1 MKKHLMGLAL
11 IALLLICCV
20 QSASAGEAE
29 QSIPLFLNSRESFS
43 PSYAGA
49 SRSYTFTAETG
60 GLYIFRGFPAGSISA
75 PVYARLYDSE
85 GSLLERAA
93 GNGTFILEAALSEGE
108 TVRLNVFSY
117 SMSVSTRIEVMANVH
132 GRCISQP
139 IHLGSGS
146 IEYSRSIVKPRDTY
160 WYSYIPDT
168 DGWYVIRT
176 ESAGKGALDTNG
188 CIMDDTGRLIA
199 ENDDVLFPSDGN
211 FRIFLY
217 LNAGKQYY
225 IRVSAASNQTGS
237 YRLIVAAPQESGTLP
252 IRLKLSADSLTL
264 KIGETQTLSAEV
276 LPENSQSDLMWISE
290 NSAIAQVDSTG
301 VVTGLSAGETVIHVY
316 AGELEASC
324 RISVP
329 VTPVTSLSFAQET
342 VVLSVGETAQAEIA
356 FSPQEA
362 TLSPVYTSNDEA
374 VAVIDAQ
381 GVITALSEGET
392 TLTIRDE
399 KTGLQSHMTVCVTA
413 AHRKY
418 RALVLGEQ
426 NYAGKRTRVGGLNTA
441 QGIAD
446 MLSQQIVDGEAY
458 AVTLRMDVTRSE
470 LLDAID
476 ETFAGTTEADLS
488 LFYINCHGDYDGT
501 AYLELHDGS
510 HITAA
515 QLEMVLSR
523 IPGKVVVMI
532 DCCRSGG
539 FLSDAGRFAGSVQ
552 SAFSRPTGPLTDGKY
567 IVLTSAGPDEDSYRR
582 SFSDSD
588 DENSMATIMARA
600 LCEGAGWDLIND
612 RICTLKADINKDRC
626 VTLQEIYLYTSR
638 RVMYYLEGTGVTQS
652 VCVWPEGDQTVLFE
666 RSASGE

>member
-1 MKKHLMGLAL
+1 MKKHLMVLFL
-11 IALLLICCV
+11 MALLLIGSV
-20 QSASAGEAE
+20 QTARADDTG
-29 QSIPLFLNSRESFS
+29 QSVPLFLNSRESFS
-43 PSYAGA
+43 PAYAGA
-49 SRSYTFTAETG
+49 SQSYSFTADTG
-60 GLYIFRGFPAGSISA
+60 GLYIFRGFPSGSISA
-75 PVYARLYDSE
+75 PIYARLYDSD
-85 GSLLERAA
+85 GNLLARAA
-93 GNGTFILEAALSEGE
+93 GNGTFILERALSEGE
-108 TVRLNVFSY
+108 TVCLSVSSY
-117 SMSVSTRIEVMANVH
+117 SASVSTHIEVMASVH
-132 GRCISQP
+132 GRCITQP
-139 IHLGSGS
+139 IRLGSGS

-160 WYSYIPDT
+160 WYSYIPET

-176 ESAGKGALDTNG
+176 ESAGKSTLDTNG

-199 ENDDVLFPSDGN
+199 ENDDVLFPGDTN
-211 FRIFLY
+211 FRMCLY
-217 LNAGKQYY
+217 LSAGKQYY

-252 IRLKLSADSLTL
+252 LLLKLSQDALTL
-264 KIGETQTLSAEV
+264 KIGDTHTLSAEV
-276 LPENSQSDLMWISE
+276 LPENAQNDLMWISE
-290 NSAIAQVDSTG
+290 NSAVARVDSMG
-301 VVTGLSAGETVIHVY
+301 VVTGISAGETVIRVY
-316 AGELEASC
+316 AGELEAAC
-324 RISVP
+324 RVSVP
-329 VTPVTSLSFAQET
+329 STPLSSLDFAQET
-342 VVLSVGETAQAEIA
+342 ITLSAGETAQSQIVFAPEEASHVLVYVSADESIAE
-356 FSPQEA
+356 
-362 TLSPVYTSNDEA
+362 
-374 VAVIDAQ
+374 IDAQ
-381 GVITALSEGET
+381 GVITAFKEGET
-392 TLTIRDE
+392 TLTVRDQG
-399 KTGLQSHMTVCVTA
+399 TGLEDQMTVCVTA
-413 AHRKY
+413 ARRKY

-441 QGIAD
+441 EGIAD
-446 MLSQQIVDGEAY
+446 MLSQQSIDGESY
-458 AVTLRMDVTRSE
+458 AVTLRMDITRSE
-470 LLDAID
+470 LID
-476 ETFAGTTEADLS
+476 VIEEAFEGTTEADLS

-510 HITAA
+510 RITAA

-552 SAFSRPTGPLTDGKY
+552 SAFSRPSGPLTDGKY

-612 RICTLKADINKDRC
+612 RICTLKADINKDRR

-666 RSASGE
+666 RSSSSE